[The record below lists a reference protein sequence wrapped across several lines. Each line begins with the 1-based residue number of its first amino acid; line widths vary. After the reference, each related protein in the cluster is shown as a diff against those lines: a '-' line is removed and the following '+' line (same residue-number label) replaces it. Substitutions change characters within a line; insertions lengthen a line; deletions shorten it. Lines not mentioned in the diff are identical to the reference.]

1 MAYINIV
8 QALDKISEATK
19 NYIDT
24 TNFSGYYT
32 DLKDIPN
39 NATKEEVQEVTT
51 QATDS
56 EVATMLTDVFNIF
69 K

>member
-1 MAYINIV
+1 MAYITIV

-32 DLKDIPN
+32 DLKDIPD
-39 NATKEEVQEVTT
+39 NATREDVQEVTT
-51 QATDS
+51 QATNAELND
-56 EVATMLTDVFNIF
+56 MLSDVF

>member
-1 MAYINIV
+1 MAYIDIM
-8 QALDKISEATK
+8 QALERISEATK
-19 NYIDT
+19 DYIDG

>member
-1 MAYINIV
+1 MAYIDIV

-19 NYIDT
+19 GYIDS

-32 DLKDIPN
+32 DLKDIPD
-39 NATKEEVQEVTT
+39 NATKEDVQEVTT
-51 QATDS
+51 QATDA
-56 EVATMLTDVFNIF
+56 EFNDMLSDVF